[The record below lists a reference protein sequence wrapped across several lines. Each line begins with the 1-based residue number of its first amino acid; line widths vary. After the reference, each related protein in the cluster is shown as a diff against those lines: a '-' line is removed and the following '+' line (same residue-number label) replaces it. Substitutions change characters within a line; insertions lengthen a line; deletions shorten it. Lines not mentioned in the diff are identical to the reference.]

1 VFLTAGAAVAAGQ
14 LPSPMP
20 TPTVAPAGPQESTG
34 PAPQDTTPAPARLLQ
49 PSPAPTEPPADSPP
63 SPRASP
69 AAPAV
74 APEQTPPPPPAEPEK
89 SGIFPSLNVYLPE
102 GRADIRFLKP
112 IRNSLFENQINYNF
126 VSGDISAFLRYKYY
140 GRRAT
145 STFTFFDSIEFEEL
159 ERFSNDFSRTRG
171 ALYLQRRPINF
182 YNRLFALVEFDRLT
196 FSQPVDHPDA
206 NRTNIYVKLGYQFG
220 TPSDERSNA
229 VVGEARDR
237 VLSLFTAY
245 REVGPHGRGFS
256 IASTYGFD
264 FLGGDY
270 RYVKMEMEAL
280 QAISLPKRN
289 RLVLRLHGGY
299 FPYKKRVREE
309 FDPLLGTP
317 FSVPRYELF
326 RLNGRQELKGYRGTE
341 RGPNETHLTIEHVVP
356 IFTEAPRRFLGLDW
370 NSLYAVGYLG
380 SGNVGNETAAYTRF
394 RDYKW
399 DVGLGFETAISWLRY
414 RAFLGAL
421 AAKTVVNGVGGGRLL
436 VTLRTYR

>member
-1 VFLTAGAAVAAGQ
+1 MSRTGAALFLLVAGAAVAAGQ
-14 LPSPMP
+14 DPTPIP
-20 TPTVAPAGPQESTG
+20 TPTPWGFPATPSVESPTAAG
-34 PAPQDTTPAPARLLQ
+34 LSSTPE
-49 PSPAPTEPPADSPP
+49 PTPT
-63 SPRASP
+63 
-69 AAPAV
+69 AA
-74 APEQTPPPPPAEPEK
+74 PAEPER
-89 SGIFPSLNVYLPE
+89 SGILPSLNVYLPE
-102 GRADIRFLKP
+102 GRTDIRLMKA

-145 STFTFFDSIEFEEL
+145 STLTFFDSIEFEEL

-182 YNRLFALVEFDRLT
+182 YNRLFALAEFDRLT
-196 FSQPVDHPDA
+196 FLRPVDHPDA
-206 NRTNIYVKLGYQFG
+206 NRTNVYVKLGYQLG

-237 VLSLFTAY
+237 ALNLFTAY
-245 REVGPHGRGFS
+245 REVGPHGIGLS
-256 IASTYGFD
+256 AAATWGLD
-264 FLGGDY
+264 VLGGDY
-270 RYVKMEMEAL
+270 RYVKTEVEAL
-280 QAISLPKRN
+280 QAISLSKRT
-289 RLVLRLHGGY
+289 RMILRLHGGY
-299 FPYKKRVREE
+299 FPYKKRILED

-341 RGPNETHLTIEHVVP
+341 RGPNEMHLTVEHVVP
-356 IFTEAPRRFLGLDW
+356 VFTETPRRFLGLDS
-370 NSLYAVGYLG
+370 NSLYAVGYVG
-380 SGNVGNETAAYTRF
+380 AGNVGNETRIYGRF
-394 RDYKW
+394 GDYKV
-399 DVGLGFETAISWLRY
+399 DVGVGFETALSWRRY